1 MTNKTNKKKDSKKKV
16 NGLLV
21 FTITVIAIPLGILA
35 LIIFSSLTQKGEPV
49 FGSRFDTQL
58 DPAIEK
64 SALKDIEES
73 INFENIDSKS
83 VNLNA
88 ATLRI
93 LVDANDAVD
102 AATIEAIANQV
113 YDIVNSNLDI
123 ATYFTTQDTTKMYDL
138 EIHVYNYIPDEENEE
153 EVNGQLYAVLYKN
166 ATTADKAIDW
176 STTIKDG
183 ETYESIQEALRLAE
197 EAAKAAELE
206 EKESE

>member
-1 MTNKTNKKKDSKKKV
+1 M
-16 NGLLV
+16 
-21 FTITVIAIPLGILA
+21 
-35 LIIFSSLTQKGEPV
+35 
-49 FGSRFDTQL
+49 
-58 DPAIEK
+58 
-64 SALKDIEES
+64 
-73 INFENIDSKS
+73 
-83 VNLNA
+83 
-88 ATLRI
+88 
-93 LVDANDAVD
+93 D